1 MTAWR
6 EHARRAGGDA
16 HYSVPELDR
25 RRRDLFDCGQVTD
38 TLLENPGAPDTPQR
52 IAFTVQVSFT
62 DTSAFTAETRQI
74 FAQASL
80 AGLQDVAVIELLKQP
95 NPYMMDGATSW
106 LSTDVRVFQ
115 LRPGEKINSSNV
127 TLGNPDSNV
136 NAPFTYI
143 QGLLGELRGNGNN
156 PAAAFENI
164 SQDEQA
170 SQLELSRT
178 VNGQRVLNF
187 AVAKVRYRAQSQD
200 ASDVR
205 VFFRTFNTMVSDL
218 SYTTNALADVQ
229 NYRRTT
235 AGTIPLLGTNEFFSG
250 AGNQITSVPYFAECA
265 DQFRHPK
272 HDLAK
277 RQLEQGDAAA
287 RRKPGGA
294 AIFRLLAGFQP
305 DRSAVPGAAIE
316 RWPVLRARADHAA
329 GQGHSSVSGG
339 RGAFPA
345 RRDRSDSQWRNAG
358 LQQPAGATQSGDRG
372 IRQPRRSL
380 NARRAAHPLGKTAS
394 GGEGGCREVR

>member
-6 EHARRAGGDA
+6 RARSACPG
-16 HYSVPELDR
+16 R
-25 RRRDLFDCGQVTD
+25 RRRFSSWTRSAAPGSLRFGQVTD

-52 IAFTVQVSFT
+52 IAFTVQVNFT

-74 FAQASL
+74 FVQASL
-80 AGLQDVAVIELLKQP
+80 AGLQDVALIELLKQP

-115 LRPGEKINSSNV
+115 LRPGEKIDSSNV
-127 TLGNPDSNV
+127 TLGNPDSNA

-187 AVAKVRYRAQSQD
+187 AVAKVRYRAQTQD

-218 SYTTNALADVQ
+218 SLHDERCS
-229 NYRRTT
+229 RR
-235 AGTIPLLGTNEFFSG
+235 
-250 AGNQITSVPYFAECA
+250 AELPSHGG
-265 DQFRHPK
+265 RHDP
-272 HDLAK
+272 
-277 RQLEQGDAAA
+277 AA
-287 RRKPGGA
+287 RHQR
-294 AIFRLLAGFQP
+294 ILQRRRQP
-305 DRSAVPGAAIE
+305 DRLDSLFCGV
-316 RWPVLRARADHAA
+316 AR
-329 GQGHSSVSGG
+329 SI
-339 RGAFPA
+339 P
-345 RRDRSDSQWRNAG
+345 
-358 LQQPAGATQSGDRG
+358 
-372 IRQPRRSL
+372 PRK
-380 NARRAAHPLGKTAS
+380 A
-394 GGEGGCREVR
+394 